1 MNNFKISYSKKAEAD
16 LDRIYNFIANDYHN
30 LNSAVRTLQKL
41 TKAVDD
47 LSFMAAS
54 FHHFQKEPYLSEG
67 VRYFS
72 EGKYSIFYKIIDDT
86 AYVIRIVPG
95 AIDLLKALSETE

>member
-47 LSFMAAS
+47 LSFMANS
-54 FHHFQKEPYLSEG
+54 FHHFQKEPYLNEG

-72 EGKYSIFYKIIDDT
+72 EGKYSIFYKIIDET
-86 AYVIRIVPG
+86 AYVVRIVPG
-95 AIDLLKALSETE
+95 AIDLLKALSERE

>member
-1 MNNFKISYSKKAEAD
+1 MNNFKVFYSKKAEAD
-16 LDRIYNFIANDYHN
+16 LDRIYNFIATEYHN

-41 TKAVDD
+41 TKAIND
-47 LSFMAAS
+47 LSFMADS
-54 FHHFQKEPYLSEG
+54 YHHFQEEPYMNEG

-72 EGKYSIFYKIIDDT
+72 EGKYSIFYKIIDET

>member
-1 MNNFKISYSKKAEAD
+1 MNNFKVFYSKKAEAD
-16 LDRIYNFIANDYHN
+16 LVRIYNFIANEYHN

-41 TKAVDD
+41 TKAIND
-47 LSFMAAS
+47 LSFMADS
-54 FHHFQKEPYLSEG
+54 YHHFQKEPYLSDG

-72 EGKYSIFYKIIDDT
+72 EGKYSIFYKIIDDA

-95 AIDLLKALSETE
+95 AIDLLKALSERE